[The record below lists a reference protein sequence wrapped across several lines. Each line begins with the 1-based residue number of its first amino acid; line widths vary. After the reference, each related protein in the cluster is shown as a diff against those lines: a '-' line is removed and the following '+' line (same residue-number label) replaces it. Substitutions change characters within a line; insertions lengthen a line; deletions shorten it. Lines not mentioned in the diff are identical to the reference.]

1 VTDIATDYE
10 PILTMMAICIAAKI
24 VVGRSPGARRDDNF
38 VPGEWCFSV
47 TVAERQRAPVTFLI
61 IFTIR

>member
-1 VTDIATDYE
+1 
-10 PILTMMAICIAAKI
+10 MMAIRIAAKI

-47 TVAERQRAPVTFLI
+47 TVAERQRAPVTFLVV
-61 IFTIR
+61 FTIR

>member
-1 VTDIATDYE
+1 VTDIVTDYE

-24 VVGRSPGARRDDNF
+24 VVGRSLGARRDDDF
-38 VPGEWCFSV
+38 VPSEWCFSV
-47 TVAERQRAPVTFLI
+47 TVAERQRAAVTFLI